1 MSSNVILYTKKFELK
16 FDKKGV
22 SLIDIS
28 DLMEDLSK
36 DYVLLDR
43 NPIVTVS
50 DNFQYV
56 TLKVSKKGDRQKIGF

>member
-1 MSSNVILYTKKFELK
+1 MSSNVILYTKKYELK

-28 DLMEDLSK
+28 DLIEDLSK

-43 NPIVTVS
+43 NPTVTVS
-50 DNFQYV
+50 ENFQYV